1 MARVG
6 GRFGR
11 IYVGATT
18 AAAASPVP
26 FVGSWSLSAATE
38 KIDVTAM
45 GDTGKVVVAGLPD
58 QNGDI
63 SGFFD
68 DASNTLYDAAVDGL
82 DRAFYL
88 YPNSALATNYW
99 YGRIFVDASFSSSVA
114 GAVEMSGTWAASGA
128 IYKKP

>member
-11 IYVGATT
+11 LYLGATT

-26 FVGSWSLSAATE
+26 FIGSWSLSAATD

-58 QNGDI
+58 QNGEFG
-63 SGFFD
+63 GFFD
-68 DASNTLYDAAVDGL
+68 DASNILYDAAIDGL

-88 YPNSALATNYW
+88 YATSNTTQNYW
-99 YGRIFVDASFSSSVA
+99 YGRIFVDASFSASVD
-114 GAVEMSGTWAASGA
+114 GAVEMTGTWAASGA
-128 IYKKP
+128 ITRK